1 MAATP
6 LSLTPFFVCLRSFG
20 FPGRFSFGV
29 SPFRL
34 WMVGYLV
41 FGLVVLLWLSGSFFW
56 SVFRYKFARLRGMRP
71 FASVVPYIVYVCVW
85 AMPTKQKLSDNFF
98 IFEKVINLYVTSCRP
113 TPTLFP
119 SINTTAMA
127 VTTFSGVM
135 YNIEITRIKP
145 TVCSIKLQIRSTMAP
160 RSQSHLKHYIPCFFL
175 TFSILILTNFEA
187 KELSICITTDTAR
200 LYLTTHTH
208 K

>member
-56 SVFRYKFARLRGMRP
+56 SVFRYQFARLRGMRP
-71 FASVVPYIVYVCVW
+71 FASVVPSLAGCIPRLIPAHHDSLPDMFDKYQC
-85 AMPTKQKLSDNFF
+85 K
-98 IFEKVINLYVTSCRP
+98 FECSVFHS
-113 TPTLFP
+113 
-119 SINTTAMA
+119 
-127 VTTFSGVM
+127 
-135 YNIEITRIKP
+135 YN
-145 TVCSIKLQIRSTMAP
+145 
-160 RSQSHLKHYIPCFFL
+160 
-175 TFSILILTNFEA
+175 
-187 KELSICITTDTAR
+187 
-200 LYLTTHTH
+200 LTTEFGLPRFQLSGPSRF
-208 K
+208 